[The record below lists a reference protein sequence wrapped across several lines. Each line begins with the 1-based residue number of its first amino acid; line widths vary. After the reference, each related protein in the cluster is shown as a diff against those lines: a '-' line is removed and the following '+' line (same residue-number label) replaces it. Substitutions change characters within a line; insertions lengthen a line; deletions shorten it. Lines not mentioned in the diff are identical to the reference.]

1 VDSGVF
7 GSGDYLKVFWSIVA
21 FISVEMMN
29 DVFGAKAPPFLLF
42 RNNAML
48 VATVKLTVSA
58 LA

>member
-1 VDSGVF
+1 MDSGVL
-7 GSGDYLKVFWSIVA
+7 GPGDYLKVFWSIVT

-29 DVFGAKAPPFLLF
+29 DVFGAKAPPFLPF

-58 LA
+58 RA